1 MEIRH
6 GGVDY
11 LWGGL
16 PEDRGRLIDFSVNIS
31 PLGLPKACVDALLR
45 QLGGKS
51 RYDKFAANIAPDLSK
66 YPDPFCRRLR
76 AALADYLSVPH
87 CQIVC
92 GNGAGDLIY
101 RIARWKQPAQALV
114 ATPAFSDYE
123 KALREVSCE
132 IFYHELSKDTFELDQ
147 QILSKIDGGAQ
158 IVFLGNPDNPA
169 GRTIEA
175 NLLARIVQKCNEYG
189 VTLVIDECFNEF
201 LDDPAAH
208 TAIRYLKES
217 PNLIILRAFTKIYA
231 MAGLRLGYCVTGS
244 EENARELADTGQA
257 WPVSGVAQSA
267 GIAALTEK
275 DYIANVRALI
285 KAERTRM
292 KNEFRRLGFQALGG
306 EANFIFFRVT
316 PDSGFD
322 KDIFFNALLRY
333 DILIRCCD
341 NYRGLDNSYY
351 RTAILTHDE
360 NTLLLQALSKI
371 KVDGWGGGGWRK
383 TREARR
389 KLKNNNRVVRKLKL
403 PNKSVILF
411 MRSYEKN
418 SLFFSSLL
426 KLICVCPQ
434 VIFWGFSLWV

>member
-11 LWGGL
+11 LADGL
-16 PEDRGRLIDFSVNIS
+16 PESGGRLIDFSVNIS
-31 PLGLPKACVDALLR
+31 PLGLPEACVDALLR
-45 QLGGKS
+45 QLGGES
-51 RYDKFAANIAPDLSK
+51 RYAKFAPNLAPSLAK

-76 AALADYLSVPH
+76 AALAEHLSVPA

-101 RIARWKQPAQALV
+101 RIAHWKKPAKALV
-114 ATPAFSDYE
+114 TSPAFSDYE

-132 IFYHELSKDTFELDQ
+132 IFYHALSKDTFELDQ
-147 QILSKIDGGAQ
+147 QILSKIDGVQ

-169 GRTIEA
+169 GRTIDT
-175 NLLARIVQKCNEYG
+175 NLLARIVKKCNEYG

-201 LDDPAAH
+201 LDDPSAH

-217 PNLIILRAFTKIYA
+217 RNLIILRAFTKIYA
-231 MAGLRLGYCVTGS
+231 MAGLRLGYCVMGS

-275 DYIANVRALI
+275 DYIPNVRALI
-285 KAERTRM
+285 KTERTRM
-292 KNEFRRLGFQALGG
+292 KDEFRRLGLQVLGG
-306 EANFIFFRVT
+306 DANFIFFRIT

-322 KDIFFNALLRY
+322 KDTFFDNLLRHN
-333 DILIRCCD
+333 ILIRCCD

-351 RTAILTHDE
+351 RAAILTHDE
-360 NTLLLQALSKI
+360 NTLLLQALSEI
-371 KVDGWGGGGWRK
+371 KRG
-383 TREARR
+383 
-389 KLKNNNRVVRKLKL
+389 
-403 PNKSVILF
+403 
-411 MRSYEKN
+411 
-418 SLFFSSLL
+418 
-426 KLICVCPQ
+426 
-434 VIFWGFSLWV
+434 

>member
-11 LWGGL
+11 LDGGL

-31 PLGLPKACVDALLR
+31 PLGLPEACVDALLR
-45 QLGGKS
+45 QLDDERGKS
-51 RYDKFAANIAPDLSK
+51 RYAKFAAKIAPDLAPSLAK

-76 AALADYLSVPH
+76 AALAEYLSVPA

-101 RIARWKQPAQALV
+101 RIAHWKKPAKALL
-114 ATPAFSDYE
+114 TSPAFSDYE

-132 IFYHELSKDTFELDQ
+132 IFYHTLSKDTFVLDQ
-147 QILSKIDGGAQ
+147 QILSKIDGGVQ

-175 NLLARIVQKCNEYG
+175 NLLARIVQKCNAYG

-231 MAGLRLGYCVTGS
+231 MAGLRLGYCVMGS
-244 EENARELADTGQA
+244 EENARKLADTGQA
-257 WPVSGVAQSA
+257 WPVSGAAQSA

-275 DYIANVRALI
+275 DYIPNVRALV
-285 KAERTRM
+285 KTERARM
-292 KNEFRRLGFQALGG
+292 KDEFRRLGLQVLGG
-306 EANFIFFRVT
+306 EANFIFFRIT

-322 KDIFFNALLRY
+322 KNIFFDNLLRY
-333 DILIRCCD
+333 NILIRCCD

-351 RTAILTHDE
+351 RAAILTHDE

-371 KVDGWGGGGWRK
+371 S
-383 TREARR
+383 
-389 KLKNNNRVVRKLKL
+389 N
-403 PNKSVILF
+403 
-411 MRSYEKN
+411 
-418 SLFFSSLL
+418 
-426 KLICVCPQ
+426 
-434 VIFWGFSLWV
+434 